1 MSTLPQVLGFARTG
15 GAPTARRSAA
25 VALGLA
31 SALVLAACSNPSDG
45 GTTDVAATKGT
56 KTKINISPGQ
66 NRITTDK
73 VDSIAAEVPEAI
85 RKRGTLE
92 IVNSSGSAAPLTFY
106 ATDNKTVIG
115 VEPDLAYLVAAVLGL
130 KPHISTV
137 SWENIFVGLDS
148 GKYDVGFSN
157 ITDTEERKEKYDF
170 ASYREDNLGFEAK
183 KGSGLKVTGP
193 KDVAGRTV
201 AVGSGTNQ
209 EKLLIEWS
217 KEDVKAGLKPVNI
230 KYYQNDSDTYLALQ
244 SGRIDLYLGP
254 NPTAAYHAATTG
266 RSEVVGTY
274 SGAGATLQ
282 GLIAATTKKDNG
294 LVKALA
300 DALNEIIDNGTYA
313 KVLKRWGLSGE
324 AVAKSEINP
333 PGLPKTNK

>member
-1 MSTLPQVLGFARTG
+1 MSTSITRRT
-15 GAPTARRSAA
+15 AA
-25 VALGLA
+25 AALGLA
-31 SALVLAACSNPSDG
+31 TALVLAACSNPDDG
-45 GTTDVAATKGT
+45 GTTEVAATPGS
-56 KTKINISPGQ
+56 KTKINISPDQ

-73 VDSIAAEVPEAI
+73 VDSIAAEVPEKI

-92 IVNSSGSAAPLTFY
+92 IVDSSGSAAPLTFY

-115 VEPDLAYLVAAVLGL
+115 VEPDLASLVADVLGL
-130 KPHISTV
+130 KLHINTV

-148 GKYDVGFSN
+148 AKYDVGFSN
-157 ITDTEERKEKYDF
+157 ITVTEERKEKYDF
-170 ASYREDNLGFEAK
+170 ATYREDNLAFEAK

-193 KDVAGRTV
+193 EDVAGRTV

-209 EKLLIEWS
+209 EKLLVEWS
-217 KEDVKAGLKPVNI
+217 KENEKAGRKPVNI

-266 RSEVVGTY
+266 KTEVVGTY
-274 SGAGATLQ
+274 SGAGSTLQ
-282 GLIAATTKKDNG
+282 GLIAATTKKDSG
-294 LVKALA
+294 LVKPLA
-300 DALNEIIDNGTYA
+300 DALNHVIDNGTYA
-313 KVLKRWGLSGE
+313 KVLQRWGLSDE
-324 AVAKSEINP
+324 AVTKSEINP

>member
-1 MSTLPQVLGFARTG
+1 MSTLPQVPGSARTG
-15 GAPTARRSAA
+15 GAATARRSAA
-25 VALGLA
+25 VALGVS
-31 SALVLAACSNPSDG
+31 SALLLAACGNPSDG
-45 GTTDVAATKGT
+45 GTTAVAATKGT
-56 KTKINISPGQ
+56 TTRINNSPDQ
-66 NRITTDK
+66 NRVTTDK

-92 IVNSSGSAAPLTFY
+92 IVESSGSAAPLTYY

-115 VEPDLAYLVAAVLGL
+115 VEPDIAYLVADVLGL
-130 KPHISTV
+130 KPHLNTV

-193 KDVAGRTV
+193 KDVAGKTV

-217 KEDVKAGLKPVNI
+217 KEDVKAGLKPVDI
-230 KYYQNDSDTYLALQ
+230 KYYQNDSDTHLALQ

-266 RSEVVGTY
+266 KSEVVGTY

-313 KVLKRWGLSGE
+313 KVLKRWGLSAE
-324 AVAKSEINP
+324 AVTKSQVNP
-333 PGLPKTNK
+333 PGLPRTNK

>member
-1 MSTLPQVLGFARTG
+1 MSTSITRRT
-15 GAPTARRSAA
+15 AA
-25 VALGLA
+25 AALGLA
-31 SALVLAACSNPSDG
+31 TTLVLAACSNPDDG
-45 GTTDVAATKGT
+45 GTTEVAATSDS
-56 KTKINISPGQ
+56 KTKINISPDQ

-73 VDSIAAEVPEAI
+73 VDSIAAEVPEKI

-92 IVNSSGSAAPLTFY
+92 IVDSSGSAAPLTFF

-115 VEPDLAYLVAAVLGL
+115 VEPDIASLVADVLGL
-130 KPHISTV
+130 KLHINTV

-148 GKYDVGFSN
+148 AKYDVGFSN
-157 ITDTEERKEKYDF
+157 ITVTEERKEKYDF
-170 ASYREDNLGFEAK
+170 ATYREDNLGFEAK

-193 KDVAGRTV
+193 EDVAGKTV

-217 KEDVKAGLKPVNI
+217 KENEKAGRKPVNI

-266 RSEVVGTY
+266 RTEVVGTY

-282 GLIAATTKKDNG
+282 GLIAATTKKDSG
-294 LVKALA
+294 LVKPLA
-300 DALNEIIDNGTYA
+300 DALDHVIENGTYA
-313 KVLKRWGLSGE
+313 KVLKRWGLSDE
-324 AVAKSEINP
+324 AVTKSEINP

>member
-1 MSTLPQVLGFARTG
+1 MSTLIPRRT
-15 GAPTARRSAA
+15 AA

-31 SALVLAACSNPSDG
+31 TALVLAACGNPSDG
-45 GTTDVAATKGT
+45 GTTEVADTSGRT
-56 KTKINISPGQ
+56 TKINISPDQ
-66 NRITTDK
+66 NRITTDR
-73 VDSIAAEVPEAI
+73 VDSIAAEVPEEI

-92 IVNSSGSAAPLTFY
+92 IVDSSGSAAPLTFY

-115 VEPDLAYLVAAVLGL
+115 VEPDIAYLVADVLGL
-130 KPHISTV
+130 KAHINTV

-148 GKYDVGFSN
+148 AKYDVGFSN
-157 ITDTEERKEKYDF
+157 ITVTEERKEKYDF
-170 ASYREDNLGFEAK
+170 ATYREDNLGFEAK

-193 KDVAGRTV
+193 EDVAGRTV

-217 KEDVKAGLKPVNI
+217 KENEKAGRKPVNI

-266 RSEVVGTY
+266 KTEVVGTY
-274 SGAGATLQ
+274 SGAGSTLQ
-282 GLIAATTKKDNG
+282 GLIAATTKKDSG
-294 LVKALA
+294 LAKPLA
-300 DALNEIIDNGTYA
+300 DALNHVIENGSYA
-313 KVLKRWGLSGE
+313 KVLGRWGLSDE
-324 AVAKSEINP
+324 AVTKSEINP

>member
-1 MSTLPQVLGFARTG
+1 MSTLPRVPGFTRTG

-25 VALGLA
+25 AALGLA
-31 SALVLAACSNPSDG
+31 CALVLAACGNPSEG
-45 GTTDVAATKGT
+45 GAAEVAATKGART
-56 KTKINISPGQ
+56 GINISPDQ
-66 NRITTDK
+66 NRVTTHK

-85 RKRGTLE
+85 RRRGTLE
-92 IVNSSGSAAPLTFY
+92 IVDSSGSAAPLAFY

-115 VEPDLAYLVAAVLGL
+115 VEPDLAHLVADVLGL
-130 KPHISTV
+130 EPHISTV

-170 ASYREDNLGFEAK
+170 ASYRKDNLGFEAK
-183 KGSGLKVTGP
+183 KGSGQKVTGP
-193 KDVAGRTV
+193 EDVAGRTV
-201 AVGSGTNQ
+201 AVSSGTNQ

-217 KEDVKAGLKPVNI
+217 EEDVKAGLEPVDI
-230 KYYQNDSDTYLALQ
+230 KYYQHDSDTYLALQ

-254 NPTAAYHAATTG
+254 DPTAAHHAATTG
-266 RSEVVGTY
+266 KTEVVGTY

-300 DALNEIIDNGTYA
+300 DALDEIIDNGTYA
-313 KVLKRWGLSGE
+313 EVLKRWGLSDE

-333 PGLPKTNK
+333 PGLPRTNK

>member
-1 MSTLPQVLGFARTG
+1 MSTLI
-15 GAPTARRSAA
+15 ARRRTAAA
-25 VALGLA
+25 VLGLA
-31 SALVLAACSNPSDG
+31 TALVLAACSNPSDG
-45 GTTDVAATKGT
+45 GTSEVAATKGS
-56 KTKINISPGQ
+56 KTKINTSPDQ
-66 NRITTDK
+66 NRVTTDK
-73 VDSIAAEVPEAI
+73 VDSIADEVPEAI
-85 RKRGTLE
+85 RRRGTLE
-92 IVNSSGSAAPLTFY
+92 IVDSSGSAAPLTFY

-115 VEPDLAYLVAAVLGL
+115 VEPDLAHLVADVLGL
-130 KPHISTV
+130 KPHINTV

-183 KGSGLKVTGP
+183 KSSGLKVTGP

-217 KEDVKAGLKPVNI
+217 KEDVKAGLKPVDI

-254 NPTAAYHAATTG
+254 NPTAAYHAATAGNT
-266 RSEVVGTY
+266 EVVGAY

-282 GLIAATTKKDNG
+282 GLVAATTKKDTG
-294 LVKALA
+294 LVKPLA
-300 DALNEIIDNGTYA
+300 DALNEIIRNGTYA
-313 KVLKRWGLSGE
+313 KVLKRWGLSDE
-324 AVAKSEINP
+324 AVATSEINP